1 MSWVSLD
8 THPVRFDVDCLRVSC
23 LQVLLPV
30 ARLPV
35 HFVLRATL
43 QLFRRLSL
51 VLEHSLLLVIRR
63 LWREAE
69 LVVKLLSQHFELREP
84 LAKVVVFKMA
94 ACVRIL
100 EFPIRIF
107 VKVNSLKIIEI

>member
-1 MSWVSLD
+1 MLK
-8 THPVRFDVDCLRVSC
+8 
-23 LQVLLPV
+23 
-30 ARLPV
+30 
-35 HFVLRATL
+35 
-43 QLFRRLSL
+43 
-51 VLEHSLLLVIRR
+51 HSLLLVIGR

-84 LAKVVVFKMA
+84 LAKVIVFKMA

-107 VKVNSLKIIEI
+107 VKVNSLKIVKI